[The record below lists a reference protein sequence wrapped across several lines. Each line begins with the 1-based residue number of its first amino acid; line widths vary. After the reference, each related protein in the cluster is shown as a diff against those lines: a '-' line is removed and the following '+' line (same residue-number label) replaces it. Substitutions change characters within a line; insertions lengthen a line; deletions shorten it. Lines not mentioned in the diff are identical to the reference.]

1 MVPSYTDPYLP
12 LAPIYAYPIGRHVK
26 LKNIMIETNKDQ
38 TRIISAT
45 LTDFG
50 LAIKPDL
57 KVGRKTADLTK
68 VCCSEAFAPAPRP
81 SASNVDANPSRSFT
95 IELINS
101 YYISL

>member
-81 SASNVDANPSRSFT
+81 SALNVDANPSRSFT